1 MNNTVD
7 IPISNIIVSEDRLW
21 KIKEEQVGTLKS
33 SISEIGLINPITV
46 QERKGKYLLIGGEHR
61 YTACKQL
68 DHKTILCNIIPREY
82 EDDEVENA
90 RLILMEVDENLVR
103 RTADFIEESFLLNKR
118 KIAYEKLHPNCTAQK
133 VRNFKN
139 SNEYKNATIPIT
151 PAQDNEIKTFI
162 QDTSKKTGLADS
174 NIAGKLRVGETIPET
189 KKDLIKDNKVNAHT
203 LMSIVVGNNKDD
215 AKKASEIHLETIDNM
230 ETDKNKN
237 TIMQKAIKEVKK
249 ENNQKENPIE
259 FAEKVQEIVPK
270 IIKKEENPKVEFSL
284 NEDDLY
290 EINELINTV
299 PEADT
304 LVVLVNG
311 VEIYSKTKK

>member
-7 IPISNIIVSEDRLW
+7 IPISNIIISEDRLW
-21 KIKEEQVGTLKS
+21 KIKEEQIETLKS

-61 YTACKQL
+61 FTACKEL
-68 DHKTILCNIIPREY
+68 GFKTIHCNVVPREY

-118 KIAYEKLHPNCTAQK
+118 RIAYEKLNPGRTSQE
-133 VRNFKN
+133 VKN
-139 SNEYKNATIPIT
+139 IKNTNEYKNAIPTKGI
-151 PAQDNEIKTFI
+151 AKTFI
-162 QDTSKKTGLADS
+162 QDTMDKTKLS
-174 NIAGKLRVGETIPET
+174 STNIAQKVRVGELISED
-189 KKDLIKDNKVNAHT
+189 KKDVIKGNSVSSTTLQLITNGKDKEKV
-203 LMSIVVGNNKDD
+203 KR
-215 AKKASEIHLETIDNM
+215 ASEIHLETIDNM

-249 ENNQKENPIE
+249 EINQKENPIE